1 MKVVQVNKAGGSFE
15 TVERPTPQPGRGQVR
30 IKVKVYLPQ

>member
-15 TVERPTPQPGRGQVR
+15 TVESPAPQPGRGQVR
-30 IKVKVYLPQ
+30 INEVYLPQ